1 VEKPRWFR
9 RVFRAVGL
17 MGDGESGVRAR
28 EGGWRDDDGLEAAL
42 MLSESLGLAARVA
55 SILLVRFWVLI

>member
-1 VEKPRWFR
+1 
-9 RVFRAVGL
+9 VGL

-28 EGGWRDDDGLEAAL
+28 EVGWRDDDGLEAAL